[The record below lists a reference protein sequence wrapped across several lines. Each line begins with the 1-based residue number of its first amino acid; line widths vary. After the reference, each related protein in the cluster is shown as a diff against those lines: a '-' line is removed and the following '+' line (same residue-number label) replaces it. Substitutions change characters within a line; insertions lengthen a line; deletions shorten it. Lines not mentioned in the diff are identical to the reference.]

1 MNVFGSI
8 WVILWICLALS
19 VVGLALYRKMLA
31 SHDDDVVHVRP
42 GVSRVVQKLDKIDF
56 WGKTLTLVLIVYGLM
71 LAAWL
76 LYQLWEQKREG

>member
-1 MNVFGSI
+1 MT
-8 WVILWICLALS
+8 
-19 VVGLALYRKMLA
+19 MM
-31 SHDDDVVHVRP
+31 VHVRP